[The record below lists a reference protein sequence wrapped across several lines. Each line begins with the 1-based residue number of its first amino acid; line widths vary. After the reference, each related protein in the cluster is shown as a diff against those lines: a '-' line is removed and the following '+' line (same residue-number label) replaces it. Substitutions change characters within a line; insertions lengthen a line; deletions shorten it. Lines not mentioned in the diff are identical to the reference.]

1 MRASAHSPRTNL
13 SRERER
19 ERETSG
25 RRNERRRETRRRQ
38 LREKGAQRS
47 VSDGVVGKRVR
58 EKRKRRKRKKKMIG
72 QDLRYKKRFVPPHRP
87 IERRYPFLEGKRTHG
102 DHRRRGTT
110 VFAAGPRPELPTKRI
125 RGSILLAWTSK
136 LERTCVHAGEM
147 HLTCFCFF
155 FLRHSCP
162 RFTRPRPF
170 FFPSLLHLSLLP
182 PIGSTLLPP
191 SCQLIL
197 LVLLLLSLSRTCIP
211 LCVCELFFFF
221 FFLPSRRHYSAC
233 ARCISDLVYASLPPF
248 FSSLQH
254 RGP

>member
-1 MRASAHSPRTNL
+1 
-13 SRERER
+13 
-19 ERETSG
+19 
-25 RRNERRRETRRRQ
+25 
-38 LREKGAQRS
+38 
-47 VSDGVVGKRVR
+47 
-58 EKRKRRKRKKKMIG
+58 MIG

-136 LERTCVHAGEM
+136 LERTCVHAREM

-221 FFLPSRRHYSAC
+221 FFS
-233 ARCISDLVYASLPPF
+233 SLPTTLFGLCTVYFRSGVRFSPSLFF
-248 FSSLQH
+248 FSSAPWSVMALKRSTNGQVMELMQN
-254 RGP
+254 